1 MGWGGM
7 TLQAVRPVAKA
18 QAPNRLMRR
27 NVWDALILFMA

>member
-18 QAPNRLMRR
+18 QAPNNALRR
-27 NVWDALILFMA
+27 GAVAVKMLFKE

>member
-18 QAPNRLMRR
+18 QAPNKLMRR
-27 NVWDALILFMA
+27 KALEALICFRA